1 MKKITTIFL
10 ILLGFVSFVFTNL
23 TVAAEEEMEGKYEQV
38 LSYISNHLSEFRTE
52 YNKTHAMERLNATS
66 IEKHCLVYIIDSN
79 EYGIYLD
86 FNDDKG
92 YLVTSF
98 NYSLYTLNTT
108 DDLTYLKDVEF
119 TYYSAYDGFLYHNGD
134 SFHKYNEE
142 MDRDNATLFSYDG
155 QGATGESDIYDL
167 DAYVSNRYSSSY
179 KVEESYITA
188 ETNKNFTS
196 STIKSLAYYV
206 NYVSKDGGYTYSYSK
221 SESNCAIATIFN
233 VMDCWQKNS
242 IYGNLPSKST
252 LRNMNYY
259 IEEDPDYIY
268 YGIGEETVGH
278 DFYWTINDSNVLK
291 KIPELYY
298 QIRNYAATEAKY
310 HPELGINTENTIKTM
325 NHIMNEY
332 KHSVTFTS
340 SFNFSDVMSS
350 LKNGR
355 AVFMGLANS
364 LAYEEDHAVTL
375 LGYKRYSY
383 KTGAWIFEKTHYA
396 YFFLINDG
404 YSSFSN
410 YFDPNCNSKLV
421 HEFIY

>member
-196 STIKSLAYYV
+196 STIKSLA
-206 NYVSKDGGYTYSYSK
+206 
-221 SESNCAIATIFN
+221 
-233 VMDCWQKNS
+233 
-242 IYGNLPSKST
+242 
-252 LRNMNYY
+252 
-259 IEEDPDYIY
+259 
-268 YGIGEETVGH
+268 
-278 DFYWTINDSNVLK
+278 
-291 KIPELYY
+291 
-298 QIRNYAATEAKY
+298 
-310 HPELGINTENTIKTM
+310 
-325 NHIMNEY
+325 
-332 KHSVTFTS
+332 
-340 SFNFSDVMSS
+340 
-350 LKNGR
+350 
-355 AVFMGLANS
+355 
-364 LAYEEDHAVTL
+364 
-375 LGYKRYSY
+375 
-383 KTGAWIFEKTHYA
+383 
-396 YFFLINDG
+396 
-404 YSSFSN
+404 
-410 YFDPNCNSKLV
+410 
-421 HEFIY
+421 